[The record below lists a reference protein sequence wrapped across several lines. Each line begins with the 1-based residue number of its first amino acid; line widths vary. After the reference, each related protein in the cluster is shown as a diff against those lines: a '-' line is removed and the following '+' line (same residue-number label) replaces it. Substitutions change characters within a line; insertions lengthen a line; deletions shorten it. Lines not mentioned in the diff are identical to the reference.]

1 TIFDD
6 LKMKSMK
13 DQPDQKS
20 FGKKVKGLRF
30 LSSPCWCPAAMT
42 LGILCLGLL
51 VTVIMLK
58 KQSPCPQDWIWHR
71 ESCYLFS
78 SGLFNWES
86 SRKNCS
92 ALGAQLLKIKN
103 MNDLNFIHQMIS
115 HSNLPFWMGLTLRM
129 PNYSWMWEDGSPLRP
144 HLFKLRGAFAHMY
157 PSGTCAYIQW
167 GDIFA
172 DNCIL
177 VAAHICQKAAYLL

>member
-20 FGKKVKGLRF
+20 FGKKVKG
-30 LSSPCWCPAAMT
+30 
-42 LGILCLGLL
+42 
-51 VTVIMLK
+51 
-58 KQSPCPQDWIWHR
+58 PCPQDWIWHR